1 MDEMMFPYNW
11 EGFLGDY
18 SFIDHREFYTNGARL
33 IPTFRVEQLIEHY
46 FAPDNNVGHKW
57 IPVTERL
64 PKDFVSVIIFVPSE
78 SPLPM
83 VKEAYRAN
91 GCWATKMQIFSDEEV
106 THWMPL
112 PEPPEGK

>member
-1 MDEMMFPYNW
+1 MTDLEN
-11 EGFLGDY
+11 L
-18 SFIDHREFYTNGARL
+18 T
-33 IPTFRVEQLIEHY
+33 QLIY
-46 FAPDNNVGHKW
+46 DNPEEYISEGTCRNIADHLLANGVTFQKW

-64 PKDFVSVIIFVPSE
+64 PEDFVSVIIYVPSE

-91 GCWATKMQIFSDEEV
+91 EFWATKMQIFSDEEV

-112 PEPPEGK
+112 PEPPKEA